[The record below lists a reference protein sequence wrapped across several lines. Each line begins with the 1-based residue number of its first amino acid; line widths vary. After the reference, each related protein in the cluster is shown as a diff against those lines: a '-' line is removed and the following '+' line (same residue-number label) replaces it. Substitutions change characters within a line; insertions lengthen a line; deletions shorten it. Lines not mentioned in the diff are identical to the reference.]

1 MLASEESRAIA
12 LFHESVL
19 CVCRITVTFTLS
31 FFPVAKKYLKKVK
44 ETE

>member
-12 LFHESVL
+12 LFHELVL
-19 CVCRITVTFTLS
+19 RVCRITVTFTVS
-31 FFPVAKKYLKKVK
+31 FFPVAKRYLKKLK